1 MEKVGRLLGVVGI
14 ALLVLLVVAV
24 PVFAISNP
32 DSIAIQSVKVFQN
45 IFEDGD
51 FLVFVRYD
59 VNYSADPDEPADE
72 TFLVNLYDTDGTTLL
87 YQRPLNY
94 YDLNIVSIYLTPAQA
109 SGLTWEGAH
118 VIKVM
123 GNPSVFGGLTEGINL
138 VSRTLE
144 SSANYVSGDMDAS
157 RGYLGIFCINTA
169 RVLQADDDWPTLLT
183 SNDKL
188 NTQGAITFNAAIP
201 GLYSACPSIYS
212 TAISPPGLPTVTRT
226 VVLVGVISG
235 TFSSGETVTG
245 GTSSATGTFVAGS
258 QTSTTVGVTHS
269 EGNMFREDETVTG
282 GTSGAT
288 VVVSGVVVGAIEEA
302 ARERT
307 GTRLR
312 ESLDSFG
319 SWLGISGN
327 AFGGLALFMF
337 FAITAGFVFTATG
350 NVHGAILVALPVIL
364 LGNFMGLVSFAI
376 TWLVVVVVVLLFS
389 ILFIMGRFA

>member
-188 NTQGAITFNAAIP
+188 NTQGAITF
-201 GLYSACPSIYS
+201 
-212 TAISPPGLPTVTRT
+212 
-226 VVLVGVISG
+226 
-235 TFSSGETVTG
+235 
-245 GTSSATGTFVAGS
+245 
-258 QTSTTVGVTHS
+258 
-269 EGNMFREDETVTG
+269 
-282 GTSGAT
+282 
-288 VVVSGVVVGAIEEA
+288 
-302 ARERT
+302 
-307 GTRLR
+307 
-312 ESLDSFG
+312 
-319 SWLGISGN
+319 
-327 AFGGLALFMF
+327 
-337 FAITAGFVFTATG
+337 IT
-350 NVHGAILVALPVIL
+350 
-364 LGNFMGLVSFAI
+364 
-376 TWLVVVVVVLLFS
+376 
-389 ILFIMGRFA
+389 